1 MAQVDTRH
9 NEKDKLFSLLV
20 AKCEPDSIDLQIA
33 QTMAK
38 MEKEDIEEVKKQ
50 FENYEKIRGGK

>member
-1 MAQVDTRH
+1 MGTIDTRH
-9 NEKDKLFSLLV
+9 NERDKLFSLLV
-20 AKCEPDSIDLQIA
+20 AKSAPESIDLQIA

-50 FENYEKIRGGK
+50 FTEWQSTK

>member
-9 NEKDKLFSLLV
+9 NEKDKLFSLMV
-20 AKCEPDSIDLQIA
+20 AKREPESIDLQIA

-38 MEKEDIEEVKKQ
+38 MEKEDVEEVKKQ
-50 FENYEKIRGGK
+50 FDEYQKLKG